1 MNRAERVIAFLEK
14 MGRGVYVDGEALQG
28 PGGKY
33 AWRTA
38 ASEARSVLKPR
49 GLTVH
54 NRQRWVKVGEG
65 GFIVSEYAIVPLVE
79 TDEETPILRGHSL
92 NDWGLR

>member
-1 MNRAERVIAFLEK
+1 MNRVERVIAFLEK
-14 MGRGVYVDGEALQG
+14 MGRGVYVDGEALRG
-28 PGGKY
+28 PGGRH

-38 ASEARSVLKPR
+38 VSECRPILKPR

-65 GFIVSEYAIVPLVE
+65 GFIVSEYAIVALPQ
-79 TDEETPILRGHSL
+79 DETPILRGHDV
-92 NDWGLR
+92 NVWGLR

>member
-1 MNRAERVIAFLEK
+1 MNRAERVIAFLERQ
-14 MGRGVYVDGEALQG
+14 GRGVYVDGAALQG

-38 ASEARSVLKPR
+38 CSEARPILKPR

-65 GFIVSEYAIVPLVE
+65 GFIISEYAIVALPQ
-79 TDEETPILRGHSL
+79 EETPILRGHSL
-92 NDWGLR
+92 NGFELR